1 MAIKVPFFYNIWIIR
16 YNMRDN
22 VQYSTLSP
30 LQLHCNYSLCD
41 ISENI
46 AVRDCFFSQD
56 LINGQWKIFL

>member
-1 MAIKVPFFYNIWIIR
+1 
-16 YNMRDN
+16 MRDN

-46 AVRDCFFSQD
+46 AVRDWVFSQD